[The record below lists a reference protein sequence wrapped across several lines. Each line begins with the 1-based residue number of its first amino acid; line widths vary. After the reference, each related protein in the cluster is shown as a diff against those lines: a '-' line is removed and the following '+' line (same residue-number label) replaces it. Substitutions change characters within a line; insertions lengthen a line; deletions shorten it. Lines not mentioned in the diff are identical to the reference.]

1 MSTKRRFRDRVAVER
16 EVLHLVNRPLF
27 GPTELCGLTANAI
40 GSWARAVAKS
50 GLSQRVVDDLEQALL
65 EISGR
70 CRLNADKSRDVFED
84 GELVPR
90 GTVESC
96 VAELHQQI
104 EALEA
109 GCKFKGRV

>member
-27 GPTELCGLTANAI
+27 APAELCGLTTNAI
-40 GSWARAVAKS
+40 GSWARVVARS
-50 GLSQRVVDDLEQALL
+50 GLSRQTVDSLEQTLL

-90 GTVESC
+90 GTVEAC
-96 VAELHQQI
+96 VDALNQQL

-109 GCKFKGRV
+109 ACHLKSPI